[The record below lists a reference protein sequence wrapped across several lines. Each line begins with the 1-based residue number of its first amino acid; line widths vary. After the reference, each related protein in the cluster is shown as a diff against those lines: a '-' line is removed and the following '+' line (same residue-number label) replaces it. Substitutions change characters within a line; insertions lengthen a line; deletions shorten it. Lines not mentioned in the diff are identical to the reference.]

1 MNLVRHASRA
11 SLLPPPLV
19 SDAWSVPVGR
29 MVKALYHC
37 PYQTLREQTRGTL
50 IAEFLR
56 QLFPEIAWS
65 PVPGTHSALVEGE
78 PPPGGS

>member
-11 SLLPPPLV
+11 SWLIPPLV

-29 MVKALYHC
+29 LVMALYHC
-37 PYQTLREQTRGTL
+37 PYQTLREQIRGKL

-56 QLFPEIAWS
+56 HLSQEIA
-65 PVPGTHSALVEGE
+65 
-78 PPPGGS
+78 